1 MLVSVSLAV
10 RISVAISFQAPSI
23 TRPQLRPSNCF
34 SASRVFPLTR
44 IRRWSYSQGISV
56 PNSHC
61 RLVCPNSDYF
71 LASEREYSSTNM
83 QSDENLIIL
92 SENTI
97 SLLETKITA
106 SEKKLRDLIEMIER
120 GNHSVDTIS
129 KLQIEAD
136 RWLALLKEKV
146 SVEEIINAILQRPNQ
161 FKSNYGGV
169 LIHLK
174 PAL

>member
-1 MLVSVSLAV
+1 
-10 RISVAISFQAPSI
+10 
-23 TRPQLRPSNCF
+23 
-34 SASRVFPLTR
+34 
-44 IRRWSYSQGISV
+44 
-56 PNSHC
+56 
-61 RLVCPNSDYF
+61 
-71 LASEREYSSTNM
+71 M

-146 SVEEIINAILQRPNQ
+146 SVEEIINSILPRPNQ